1 MNPSESESPEIDQEQ
16 TAAPTLTPM
25 MQQFHAA
32 KQQAPGALLLFRM
45 GDFYELFSDDAVT
58 ASKLLGLTLT
68 SRDKGTNA
76 TPMAGFPYHAL
87 DGHLRKLIEL
97 GQRVAICEQVEDPK
111 LAKGLVKRE
120 ITRVVSPGTI
130 TDEALLDPRR
140 ANFLVAIAPPKGK
153 VKEWGLAWVDLSA
166 GGISVA
172 TLDEHGIN
180 DELARLEPTECL
192 YPEDRRPDESL
203 TMLAGRPAMTPRPGF
218 FFTKSSAE
226 DLLCRHFQVKTFSG
240 YGIDDGAAGLQAA
253 GALLAYLLETQKTD
267 LRHLSRLV
275 PYERGQ
281 VMVIDPMARR
291 SLELTRTL
299 RDNRREGSLLDTI
312 DMSVTSAGSRCLS
325 EWLTQPLLSVDKIR
339 HRQAAVAEWK
349 DDAYARRE
357 LRDILAQTYDIER
370 LAARVSTGRTNPR
383 DLAALR
389 DTLRWLPAIKAKLT
403 ARHALMNGE
412 IEDGIDLLPHLR
424 ERLEQMLV
432 DNPPFQVRDGGII
445 KAGVSPELD
454 ELFDIASGGKQWIA
468 QFQRNEIERTGIT
481 NLKVGFN
488 KVFGFYLEVSH
499 SSRDKVPPD
508 YQRKQTIKNAERYI
522 TEDLKTYEQK
532 VLGAEERSKS
542 MEYELFCQLRDE
554 VSAETLQLQQLAR
567 TLAQLDALIAL
578 AELASTRHYVRP
590 EIEEST
596 RLVIIGGRHP
606 VLDVRLPAGRFVP
619 NDTKLGE
626 REGRFLLIT
635 GPNMAGKSTY
645 IRQVALITIL
655 AQAGSFVPAESA
667 IIGVTD
673 RVFARV
679 GASDELS
686 RGQST
691 FMVEMAEAANILNNA
706 TTRSLVILDEIG
718 RGTSTYDGVSLAWAI
733 SEHLHDTVGC
743 RTLFATHYHELI
755 DLESTLN
762 GLKNCNVAVREWK
775 DEVIFLHQITEGGAD
790 RSYGIHVA
798 RLAGVP
804 QNVLRRAQEVLHQLE
819 RDPFNQERVAKQPKK
834 HRRAYHQ
841 LSLFP
846 VTSSHPVLDDLRL
859 VDLDKLSAD
868 DARRMVHDWQRRL
881 REDDI

>member
-1 MNPSESESPEIDQEQ
+1 MNESDPDTSEADPPSG
-16 TAAPTLTPM
+16 TAPTLTPM
-25 MQQFHAA
+25 MQQYRAA
-32 KQQAPGALLLFRM
+32 KEQAPGALLFFRM
-45 GDFYELFSDDAVT
+45 GDFYELFAEDAET

-68 SRDKGTNA
+68 SRDKGPNA
-76 TPMAGFPYHAL
+76 TRMAGFPYHAL

-120 ITRVVSPGTI
+120 ITRIVSPGTI
-130 TDEALLDPRR
+130 TDEALLDPRSS
-140 ANFLVAIAPPKGK
+140 NFLVAIAPPKGK

-172 TLDEHGIN
+172 TLAENEIG

-192 YPEDRRPDESL
+192 HPEDRKPDETLSL
-203 TMLAGRPAMTPRPGF
+203 LAGRPAMTARPSF
-218 FFTKSSAE
+218 FFTKSSAD
-226 DLLCRHFQVKTFSG
+226 DLLSRHFQVKTFSG
-240 YGIDDGAAGLQAA
+240 FGIDDGAAGLQAA

-267 LRHLSRLV
+267 LRHISRLL

-312 DMSVTSAGSRCLS
+312 DMTVTSAGSRCLA
-325 EWLTQPLLSVDKIR
+325 EWLTQPLVAIEKIR

-349 DDAYARRE
+349 DDSYARRE
-357 LRDILAQTYDIER
+357 LREILAQTYDIER

-389 DTLRWLPAIKAKLT
+389 DTLRWLPSIKAKLT
-403 ARHALMNGE
+403 ARHSLMNGE
-412 IEDGIDLLPHLR
+412 IEEGIDLFPELR
-424 ERLEQMLV
+424 EKLERMLV
-432 DNPPFQVRDGGII
+432 DSPPFQVRDGGII

-454 ELFDIASGGKQWIA
+454 ELFDIATGGKQWIA

-488 KVFGFYLEVSH
+488 KVFGFYLEISH
-499 SSRDKVPPD
+499 SARDKVPAD

-522 TEDLKTYEQK
+522 TEELKAYEQK
-532 VLGAEERSKS
+532 VLGAEERSKA

-554 VSAETLQLQQLAR
+554 ISAETLRLQRLAR
-567 TLAQLDALIAL
+567 TIAQLDGLVAL
-578 AELASTRHYVRP
+578 AELASVRHYVRP
-590 EIEEST
+590 EVEDSN
-596 RLVIIGGRHP
+596 RLLIVGGRHP
-606 VLDVRLPAGRFVP
+606 VLDVRLTAGRFVP
-619 NDTKLGE
+619 NDTKLGDQ
-626 REGRFLLIT
+626 EGRFLLIT

-667 IIGVTD
+667 IVGVAD

-691 FMVEMAEAANILNNA
+691 FMVEMTEAANILNNA
-706 TTRSLVILDEIG
+706 TARSLVILDEIG

-733 SEHLHDTVGC
+733 AEHLHDTVGC

-755 DLESTLN
+755 DLESTLS

-775 DEVIFLHQITEGGAD
+775 DEVIFLHQIAEGGAD

-804 QNVLRRAQEVLHQLE
+804 QNVLKRAQEVLHQLE
-819 RDPFNQERVAKQPKK
+819 RDPFNQERTAKQPRK

-846 VTSSHPVLDDLRL
+846 ASTNHPVLDDVRL
-859 VDLDKLSAD
+859 VDLDKLSD
-868 DARRMVHDWQRRL
+868 EQARKLLEDWQRRL
-881 REDDI
+881 RDDE